1 MIMTTIN
8 SVLKRVT
15 FQGSFCNYRSYGRW
29 CLHLQGVQ
37 QRYRLSGFQ
46 PELLPG
52 QPKIKHLNFLETQE
66 DDKVVGVE
74 SGTIDIADPS
84 YSTEVRNQITEYNG
98 GSEEFDGDV
107 ITLRLY
113 DFLGYG
119 LCRHECRQH

>member
-1 MIMTTIN
+1 M
-8 SVLKRVT
+8 
-15 FQGSFCNYRSYGRW
+15 
-29 CLHLQGVQ
+29 
-37 QRYRLSGFQ
+37 
-46 PELLPG
+46 
-52 QPKIKHLNFLETQE
+52 NFLETQE

-98 GSEEFDGDV
+98 GSEDFDGDV

-119 LCRHECRQH
+119 YVAMSADNIKVAAILHPSSPRICVRQLQLSLQYIVMKVLIPTTAIPLL